1 MARMTKESLEAKIKK
16 AEEKVAR
23 TGNIYNAA
31 CEELKGLRNKMA
43 ALENEELIQAFM
55 KSNKTLEE
63 VIEFFEADMMTE
75 KTPKTSKRRGG
86 RRKKKST

>member
-31 CEELKGLRNKMA
+31 CEELKSLRNKMS

-63 VIEFFEADMMTE
+63 AVKCRYMRAAGIITGTECGIGCAGPAVIW
-75 KTPKTSKRRGG
+75 
-86 RRKKKST
+86 